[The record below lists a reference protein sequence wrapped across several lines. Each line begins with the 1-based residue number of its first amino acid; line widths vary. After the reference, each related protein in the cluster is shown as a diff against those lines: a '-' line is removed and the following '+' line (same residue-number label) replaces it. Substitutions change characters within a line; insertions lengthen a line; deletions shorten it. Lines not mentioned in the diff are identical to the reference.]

1 MTYEEIQGKIEALE
15 HDIETGV
22 ISEGDLSDSINELE
36 ELQQALDAMQPP
48 RDWDEVYDQYMDG
61 INY

>member
-1 MTYEEIQGKIEALE
+1 MTYEDIQDKIEALE

-22 ISEGDLSDSINELE
+22 ISEGDLSNSLDELE
-36 ELQQALDAMQPP
+36 ELQQALNAMQPS
-48 RDWDEVYDQYMDG
+48 RDWDEIYDQYVDG